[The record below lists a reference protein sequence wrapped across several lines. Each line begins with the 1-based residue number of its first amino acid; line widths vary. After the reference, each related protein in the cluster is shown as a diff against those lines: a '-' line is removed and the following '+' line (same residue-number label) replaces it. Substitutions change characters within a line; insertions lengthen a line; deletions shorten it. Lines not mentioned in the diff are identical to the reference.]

1 MDSKPTQI
9 ITASRR
15 LVVIQRNPTSG
26 SGKGRKELRELI
38 SELRT
43 VGLKVRL
50 FASRERLDTYV
61 NSQEVA
67 GQVRCL
73 VAAGGDG
80 TVGSLANRHPGF
92 PIATLPLGTE
102 NLVARHLGIA
112 RDGRALAQLIAQGR
126 TRHFDVGDANGTTF
140 LLMASVGVDSDV
152 VRRLHESRRGNIRH
166 LSYLK
171 PIIQSFCRFNY
182 PLLTVCDSAG
192 EVVATGSHV
201 IATNIPE
208 YGFRMPFSPDS
219 DPHDGLVDVRV
230 FQKTGLIATVFH
242 AVRTRLGMK
251 ENPQE
256 VCRLVMREVEIKSTS
271 NLTPCQCDGDPVSD
285 CPVKIKVKPDA
296 MTLVIAD

>member
-1 MDSKPTQI
+1 M
-9 ITASRR
+9 
-15 LVVIQRNPTSG
+15 IQRNPTSG
-26 SGKGRKELRELI
+26 SGKGRKDLRELI

-80 TVGSLANRHPGF
+80 TVGSLVNRHPGF

-112 RDGRALAQLIAQGR
+112 RDGRALAQLIAQER
-126 TRHFDVGDANGTTF
+126 TRRFDVGDANGTTF

-192 EVVATGSHV
+192 EVVATGSHRLRQ
-201 IATNIPE
+201 TFRNT
-208 YGFRMPFSPDS
+208 GFGCHFHQTRIRMMGLLMCEFSKRP
-219 DPHDGLVDVRV
+219 G
-230 FQKTGLIATVFH
+230 
-242 AVRTRLGMK
+242 
-251 ENPQE
+251 
-256 VCRLVMREVEIKSTS
+256 
-271 NLTPCQCDGDPVSD
+271 
-285 CPVKIKVKPDA
+285 
-296 MTLVIAD
+296 